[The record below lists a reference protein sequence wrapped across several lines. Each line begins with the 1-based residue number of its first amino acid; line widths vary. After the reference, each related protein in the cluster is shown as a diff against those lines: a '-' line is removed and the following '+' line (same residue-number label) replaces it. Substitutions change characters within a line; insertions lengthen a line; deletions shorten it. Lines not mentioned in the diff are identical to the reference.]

1 MIWFIRLIGVNI
13 MLSTNEIITMIL
25 FIPGIALILYIPFGI
40 SRRARKLSERFIK
53 ELGLPPESI
62 SRFPH

>member
-1 MIWFIRLIGVNI
+1 